1 VEAILEKLI
10 ESPRLSLF
18 HRQIQQV
25 LEAEQVRRT
34 RFIETM
40 TEGEKVEFIN
50 GEVVVH
56 SPVKLQH
63 NNASK
68 SLLVLMSAYVQT
80 HSLGLVGHEK
90 LMISLT
96 RNDYEPD
103 ICFFAKQKADTF
115 TAKQMRFPA
124 PDFIAEV
131 LSESTAHNDRGVK
144 FDDYAA
150 HGVTEYWII
159 DPDGEMVEHYLLDG
173 DAYRLNVKAGS
184 GMLISQAIPGF
195 QIPVRAI
202 FDESENLTALRS
214 LLAE

>member
-1 VEAILEKLI
+1 MEAILEKLI

-68 SLLVLMSAYVQT
+68 RLLVLMSAYVQT

-184 GMLISQAIPGF
+184 GMLISRAIPGF

>member
-1 VEAILEKLI
+1 MEAILEKLI

-184 GMLISQAIPGF
+184 GMLISRAIPGF